1 MFFTIFI
8 TVVPVFGI
16 IFLGFVSQRMR
27 FMPAEMAACLN
38 QFVYWIALPALL
50 FHELANMNTGELP
63 GSLLASLVVCAALAP
78 VVAFGMLR
86 LWPNR
91 QPGRNAGMGAV
102 YATFPN
108 GAFVGLPMLALLWP
122 DNSFALLSGSLSA
135 VAYTVVLV
143 VGDVG
148 LQASAGNRT
157 DGFRHFLK
165 ETGRT
170 LWHNPL
176 LMATLAGVVWKL
188 LGLPMPGPLKTVT
201 TMLRATAAPCALFCM
216 GMLLAGQM
224 DLIRQRGPRSARRSI
239 WPQVTV
245 HMFKLVLHPLLTWA
259 VMVPFGVAGVA
270 LGTSIMQ
277 AAMPTGLASYVVAEK
292 HRIDSEDAPLILMI
306 STALSVITVP
316 LVAMVLRLYGLV

>member
-1 MFFTIFI
+1 MFLTIFI

-16 IFLGFVSQRMR
+16 ILLGFASQRMR
-27 FMPAEMAACLN
+27 FMPAEMASCLN
-38 QFVYWIALPALL
+38 QFVYWIALPTLL
-50 FHELANMNTGELP
+50 FHELASMNTGELP
-63 GSLLASLVVCAALAP
+63 GALLTSLVGCAVLAP
-78 VVAFGMLR
+78 VAAFYLLL

-91 QPGRNAGMGAV
+91 QPGRSAGMGAV

-148 LQASAGNRT
+148 LQATSGSRK
-157 DGFRHFLK
+157 DGLRHFLA
-165 ETGRT
+165 ETSKT
-170 LWHNPL
+170 LWRNPL
-176 LMATLAGVVWKL
+176 LMATLAGIIWSF
-188 LGLPMPGPLKTVT
+188 LGLPLSGPLRTVT
-201 TMLRATAAPCALFCM
+201 TMLRGTAAPCALFCM

-224 DLIRQRGPRSARRSI
+224 DLIRQRGNKSAKRSI
-239 WPQVTV
+239 WPQVSV
-245 HMFKLVLHPLLTWA
+245 HVFKLILHPLLTWA
-259 VMVPFGVAGVA
+259 IMAPLGVAGVA

-292 HRIDSEDAPLILMI
+292 HRINAEDAPLILMT
-306 STALSVITVP
+306 STALSIVTVP
-316 LVAMVLRLYGLV
+316 TVAMVLRIYGLV